1 MHRKLR
7 PKIKISC
14 RQPSSYACHSLE
26 GRRLHT
32 SQTKS
37 VLPHDATKYTEVYFR
52 KKYQNTQNNAP
63 KRYAH
68 TVGNRCDSAKCCV
81 AAVYTYKY
89 NINTILSRAIQQR
102 YSQFEGLGKKA
113 GSRDRTAGLTSRTRL
128 VRSTLPASN
137 LTQIH
142 YTSIVVRRS
151 TYRANGIPHVT
162 KLCGTESYWRCD
174 CRNVGRSCH
183 RSYCIWIIYVGP
195 GFPEIQARPHSR
207 PKRIPRSYP
216 SLENTPFPGFWTKKT
231 PLWFKKPQMLI
242 LSILNCECHC
252 SVILDEKNTPM
263 I

>member
-14 RQPSSYACHSLE
+14 RQPSSYTCHSLE

-113 GSRDRTAGLTSRTRL
+113 GSRDRTAGLASRTRL

-142 YTSIVVRRS
+142 YTATMLLSQIWYTPRIMQTVRVLLLSAVVRYWPILPMSLGQSYDCPRASEATLKAMAYVNRS
-151 TYRANGIPHVT
+151 PWSTN
-162 KLCGTESYWRCD
+162 
-174 CRNVGRSCH
+174 
-183 RSYCIWIIYVGP
+183 
-195 GFPEIQARPHSR
+195 Q
-207 PKRIPRSYP
+207 
-216 SLENTPFPGFWTKKT
+216 
-231 PLWFKKPQMLI
+231 
-242 LSILNCECHC
+242 
-252 SVILDEKNTPM
+252 
-263 I
+263 

>member
-1 MHRKLR
+1 MSSAFVVQKQTTNKKLINDDNNNKKWKLNR
-7 PKIKISC
+7 PH
-14 RQPSSYACHSLE
+14 ATHS
-26 GRRLHT
+26 RANDSTRVK
-32 SQTKS
+32 TKS
-37 VLPHDATKYTEVYFR
+37 VLPHWATKYAEVYFR

-142 YTSIVVRRS
+142 YSIMVVVIWCAGRRS
-151 TYRANGIPHVT
+151 
-162 KLCGTESYWRCD
+162 WR
-174 CRNVGRSCH
+174 
-183 RSYCIWIIYVGP
+183 
-195 GFPEIQARPHSR
+195 
-207 PKRIPRSYP
+207 
-216 SLENTPFPGFWTKKT
+216 
-231 PLWFKKPQMLI
+231 
-242 LSILNCECHC
+242 
-252 SVILDEKNTPM
+252 
-263 I
+263 